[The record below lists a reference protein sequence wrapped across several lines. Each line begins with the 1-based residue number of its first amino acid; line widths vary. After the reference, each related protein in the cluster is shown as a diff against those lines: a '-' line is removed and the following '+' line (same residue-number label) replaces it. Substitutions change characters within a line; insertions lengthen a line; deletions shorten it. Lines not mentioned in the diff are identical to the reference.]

1 VQLWYDSDDI
11 TTTVYKMASIL
22 QDEQFDIPAMVDP
35 TVFDHL
41 SLLNDPSP
49 PSSTDSSS
57 SQADSPPD
65 WFQFS
70 NLWDN
75 EQPILQPSDLKFDAA
90 ARDLALSLPLNMDV
104 DFNPSLAVDPS
115 ALHFDPKMFASSE
128 LSPFPPLQQ
137 VAFPQNFT
145 PRRMSITSSSSSGGG
160 SFSPI
165 LDPALT
171 TPTASTPS
179 PAPTS
184 TNPHSV
190 THAPLTT
197 TANDPVDELAQS
209 VRQAAGVTLAVP
221 VQGQA
226 EHLTFSSMNI
236 PACIPITF

>member
-1 VQLWYDSDDI
+1 
-11 TTTVYKMASIL
+11 MASVL
-22 QDEQFDIPAMVDP
+22 QDEQFDFPAMVDP

-41 SLLNDPSP
+41 SLLNDTSP

-75 EQPILQPSDLKFDAA
+75 EQPTLQPSNLKFDPA
-90 ARDLALSLPLNMDV
+90 ARDLALNLPLNMDV

-115 ALHFDPKMFASSE
+115 ALHFDPKMFATTE
-128 LSPFPPLQQ
+128 LSSFLPQQQ

-145 PRRMSITSSSSSGGG
+145 PRRMSITSSSSSGG
-160 SFSPI
+160 SFSPV

-171 TPTASTPS
+171 TPIASIPSPS
-179 PAPTS
+179 PA
-184 TNPHSV
+184 SV
-190 THAPLTT
+190 THVPLTT
-197 TANDPVDELAQS
+197 TASDPVDELAQS

-226 EHLTFSSMNI
+226 ENLAFSSMNI
-236 PACIPITF
+236 SACIPMTF